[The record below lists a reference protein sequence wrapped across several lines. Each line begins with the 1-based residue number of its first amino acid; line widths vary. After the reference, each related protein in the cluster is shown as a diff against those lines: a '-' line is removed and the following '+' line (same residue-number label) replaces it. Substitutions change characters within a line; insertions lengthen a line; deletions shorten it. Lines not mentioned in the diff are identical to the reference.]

1 MGALHSSPTDFLDDG
16 YKALRDLVMDY
27 AGITPNSLIQST
39 DSIAPSALQHPRMS
53 ARVYEQLGAVDE
65 SMQTFSGNTTTRSS
79 SSQQHNADT
88 TTVEE
93 TATTTTADT
102 SAVSSNVQKE
112 TANLLSQY
120 KEVPHGQAPPPIRSI
135 QSVAR
140 SWSRPS
146 TSMSHQSTSSRGR
159 AVAGSSKVRTY
170 VHTYVCGSHTCGVGC
185 GCTWVY
191 TYVHVRTYYVLQIF
205 IHNKNRTYVRTYMHD
220 HSHTHTESSPSVYW
234 VPVGIAYG

>member
-1 MGALHSSPTDFLDDG
+1 MCAMGAFHPSPTDFLDDG

-53 ARVYEQLGAVDE
+53 AREYELLGVVDE
-65 SMQTFSGNTTTRSS
+65 SMHTFSGDTTTRSS
-79 SSQQHNADT
+79 SSQQHNAET

-93 TATTTTADT
+93 TTTTTTADT
-102 SAVSSNVQKE
+102 SAVSSNVQEE
-112 TANLLSQY
+112 TAKLLSQY

-146 TSMSHQSTSSRGR
+146 TSMSHQSTSSRSR
-159 AVAGSSKVRTY
+159 AAAGSSKVRTY
-170 VHTYVCGSHTCGVGC
+170 IIHTYVCGSHMCGVGVDVV
-185 GCTWVY
+185 VY
-191 TYVHVRTYYVLQIF
+191 
-205 IHNKNRTYVRTYMHD
+205 M
-220 HSHTHTESSPSVYW
+220 
-234 VPVGIAYG
+234 